1 MQYVA
6 KLLDEIG
13 LGGERVAMVNLS
25 TAMGPQFAETVT
37 AMTEKIQEL
46 GPNPITK
53 C

>member
-1 MQYVA
+1 VQYVA

-37 AMTEKIQEL
+37 AMTAKIQEL

>member
-1 MQYVA
+1 VKYVA
-6 KLLDEIG
+6 KLLEEIG

-37 AMTEKIQEL
+37 EITAKIQEL
-46 GPNPITK
+46 GPNPLKI

>member
-1 MQYVA
+1 MKYVA
-6 KLLDEIG
+6 NLLDEIG

-37 AMTEKIQEL
+37 QITEKIREL
-46 GPNPITK
+46 GPNPVAK